1 MLKAGLVGFG
11 WWGQLL
17 AKSLAG
23 GSDKIA
29 ITQAT
34 TRAPERIT
42 AQAETLGIATAPDYA
57 AMLAEPEI
65 DAVILAT
72 PHSVHLDQ
80 IRKAAAAGKHIF
92 AEKPL
97 TLTAEDARAAYKA
110 AQDAGVLLAVGHNRR
125 FHPSMRRLA
134 QLVSSGALGRIVNI
148 ESNISAPGLWMYR
161 DGTWRLDR
169 EEQPAGGIT
178 GLGIHLIDAIIGL
191 AGPVAHVRA
200 ETARLL
206 KTTDLDEVTNIQM
219 RLESGAPA
227 YIGTS
232 IATNIYFSLRIFGSD
247 GWAEIRNGDLGA
259 LQIAPRGGEVENLA
273 FPGFNMQRAELEAFA
288 EAVEGGP
295 SYPVPEAEVIHG
307 IEVMAASIRSAA
319 TGAPVALR

>member
-11 WWGQLL
+11 WWGKLL
-17 AKSLAG
+17 AKSLAE
-23 GSDKIA
+23 GSDKIT
-29 ITQAT
+29 ITHTT
-34 TRAPERIT
+34 TRAPEKIA
-42 AQAETLGIATAPDYA
+42 AQAEALSIATAPDYDT
-57 AMLAEPEI
+57 MLADPEI
-65 DAVILAT
+65 GAVILAT
-72 PHSVHLDQ
+72 PHSAHLDQ

-97 TLTAEDARAAYKA
+97 ALTAEDARAAYKA

-169 EEQPAGGIT
+169 AEQPGGGIT

-191 AGPVAHVRA
+191 AGPVAQVRA
-200 ETARLL
+200 DTARLL
-206 KTTDLDEVTNIQM
+206 KTTDLDEVTSIQM

-232 IATNIYFSLRIFGSD
+232 IATNIYFSLRVFGSD
-247 GWAEIRNGDLGA
+247 GWAEIRNSDLGA
-259 LQIAPRGGEVENLA
+259 LQIAPRGGEVENVA
-273 FPGFNMQRAELEAFA
+273 FTGFDMQRAELEAFA
-288 EAVEGGP
+288 EAVAGGP
-295 SYPVPEAEVIHG
+295 AYPVPEVDVIHG
-307 IEVMAASIRSAA
+307 IEVMVAAIRSAE
-319 TGAPVALR
+319 TGEAVILP